1 MLGRLRSL
9 NSKVLH
15 ARRRSWIDSTPNNC
29 PVVLAFEA
37 TGLSTLLALQGFI
50 MLVIILLIAL
60 ALWVDYGRFIPSKAE
75 REQAKAAYDSE
86 QARRAVI
93 NAQIEQGRR
102 EHRY

>member
-1 MLGRLRSL
+1 
-9 NSKVLH
+9 
-15 ARRRSWIDSTPNNC
+15 
-29 PVVLAFEA
+29 
-37 TGLSTLLALQGFI
+37 